1 MVRVVLCAVLW
12 IGVALGAAHAAITIE
27 PVPEGQTVKRPDAVT
42 VDTQTPETAPEPEPY
57 RVPGRKYA
65 LLIGIG
71 DYRKLNPVANT
82 KNDTRLIAQT
92 LFDLGYETQILLDLT
107 TDEIGEAIASHRAK
121 LERSGPAISLVYYA
135 GQGAQI
141 DGKSYMIG
149 VDFENVKERS
159 GLTGAGI
166 PVEPNQT
173 ELVDANQ
180 AGINLFFYD
189 SSRDDPFATMDT
201 RGTIVLSGLVPA
213 AMPWLNSLIIY
224 SASTG
229 QQALDGVDGRDEYS
243 PFARAVSKAF
253 ATPGLDHSEFFRAL
267 RNEVI
272 DLTSGRQVPEM
283 QDAMSVSYVL
293 NPTRL
298 PDEPETDPKSR
309 AATALYREDSGQL
322 VPTYEDGSYALLIGE
337 SDYEEIGDGR
347 QAWRDLPSVTGEVE
361 RLADVLENV
370 HGFEVETVLDP
381 DSAELEEALE
391 SFVNR
396 HGVKPNA
403 RLMIYMAGHGA
414 TTERYGNKIAWFVPR
429 DAPATTPLGPFVNTA
444 LNLRRIEEW
453 SEIMEAKHVLWLFD
467 SCFSGA
473 AIKMIESRSEAEEKD
488 GWSVHLHTNPVRR
501 VITAGS
507 ENEEVPAESRFTQR
521 LIDILSGAVE
531 LGDGTTVT
539 GQQIGAFLR
548 EDIVRYTFKQGL
560 PKVTPQ
566 SDTIVIPEEEGD
578 IIFRLEP
585 QLVADW
591 QQAGGDQ

>member
-1 MVRVVLCAVLW
+1 MARIAFWVFFWTGLW
-12 IGVALGAAHAAITIE
+12 LGAAQATLVIEAVPADAGAATAVHDDE
-27 PVPEGQTVKRPDAVT
+27 AAQPAGEAQT
-42 VDTQTPETAPEPEPY
+42 EPY
-57 RVPGRKYA
+57 AVPQRKYA

-71 DYRKLNPVANT
+71 DYRNLNPVSNT

-107 TDEIGEAIASHRAK
+107 TEEIGEAIAGHRAK
-121 LERSGPAISLVYYA
+121 LARAGRAVSLVYYA

-141 DGKSYMIG
+141 DGKSFMIG
-149 VDFENVKERS
+149 VDFENTAERS
-159 GLTGAGI
+159 KLTGEGI
-166 PVEPNQT
+166 AVEPNQ
-173 ELVDANQ
+173 EDLVEANT

-189 SSRDDPFATMDT
+189 SSRDDPFVASDS
-201 RGTIVLSGLVPA
+201 RGSLQLA
-213 AMPWLNSLIIY
+213 ALAPVKTPQLNSLIIY

-229 QQALDGVDGRDEYS
+229 QQALDGANPGAQYS
-243 PFARAVSKAF
+243 PFAQAVSKAV
-253 ATPGLDHSEFFRAL
+253 ATPGLDHSEMFRAL

-272 DLTSGRQVPEM
+272 DLTAGRQVPEM
-283 QDAMSVSYVL
+283 RDAMSVRFVI
-293 NPTRL
+293 NPG
-298 PDEPETDPKSR
+298 PPQDEPETDPKSR
-309 AATALYREDSGQL
+309 AATALYRADSGRL
-322 VPTYEDGSYALLIGE
+322 VPTYEDGSYALLIGQ
-337 SDYEEIGDGR
+337 SDYDQIGDGR
-347 QAWRDLPSVTGEVE
+347 QAWRDLPSVTGEIE
-361 RLADVLENV
+361 RLAEVLETV
-370 HGFEVETVLDP
+370 HGFEVEQVLDP

-396 HGVKPNA
+396 NGVKPNA
-403 RLMIYMAGHGA
+403 RLFIYMAGHGM
-414 TTERYGNKIAWFVPR
+414 TTERYGNKVAWFVPR
-429 DAPATTPLGPFVNTA
+429 DAPSTSPLGPFVNTA

-473 AIKMIESRSEAEEKD
+473 AIKMIESRSGEEEKD

-521 LIDILSGAVE
+521 LIDVLAGAVK
-531 LGDGTTVT
+531 LGDGTTIT

-566 SDTIVIPEEEGD
+566 SDTIVIPDEEGD

-591 QQAGGDQ
+591 QQTGAGR